1 MDIEGSKSCSFY
13 PSSRKINKKK
23 VCLLLNGVGN
33 SVTTD
38 VDEAGLLND
47 FFPVKKS
54 WISFFFFLARDRIWR
69 EVEEAL
75 VKELLKSWPMS
86 VKSIYILGCQDTC
99 LTSEHVLSSLQGH
112 GYGTSFLMTGERQI
126 VKKNKSCHPENHRLV
141 SFTLIHRKIM
151 GQVQLWVCE
160 DGVAAWA

>member
-1 MDIEGSKSCSFY
+1 MPVAEWGREFSDHRCRWGRVTQWLL
-13 PSSRKINKKK
+13 SREEELKI
-23 VCLLLNGVGN
+23 
-33 SVTTD
+33 
-38 VDEAGLLND
+38 
-47 FFPVKKS
+47 FF
-54 WISFFFFLARDRIWR
+54 FFFFLARDRIWR

-112 GYGTSFLMTGERQI
+112 GYGTSFSMTGERQI